1 MSTKFIKPYLSINNI
16 NKVAYIRDVYSWE
29 EIELVY
35 SDDLKDLKCQLFFY
49 GLKILKKWH
58 NISPGYNITYCLQSI

>member
-1 MSTKFIKPYLSINNI
+1 MSTKFIEPYLFINNI
-16 NKVAYIRDVYSWE
+16 NKVAYVRDVRSWE

-35 SDDLKDLKCQLFFY
+35 SDDLKDLKCQLLFY